1 MLRVVG
7 LDGWVVVGLDR
18 CVVGRVVVLDVPE
31 RDTPLFGRVV
41 VLVRFPMASLL
52 VVLRVRVLTRD
63 EFDLFDVPRVTLP
76 FSDRTR
82 LVFPTER
89 VVRVPD
95 AVARLVLPVTIRP
108 FLSRVTRELE
118 TRDVLPTRVLYP
130 SRAPIRDGA
139 PPGLTLYR
147 FPP

>member
-1 MLRVVG
+1 M
-7 LDGWVVVGLDR
+7 
-18 CVVGRVVVLDVPE
+18 VVLDVPE
-31 RDTPLFGRVV
+31 RDVFVPVVGRVV
-41 VLVRFPMASLL
+41 VLVLFPMASLL
-52 VVLRVRVLTRD
+52 VVPRVRVPTRE
-63 EFDLFDVPRVTLP
+63 EFVGLLLGVVVTLP

-89 VVRVPD
+89 VVRVL
-95 AVARLVLPVTIRP
+95 VAARPVTIRP
-108 FLSRVTRELE
+108 FLSRATRELE

-130 SRAPIRDGA
+130 SRAAIRDGA

>member
-31 RDTPLFGRVV
+31 RDTPLLGLVV
-41 VLVRFPMASLL
+41 VLVLFPTASLL
-52 VVLRVRVLTRD
+52 VVPRVRVPTR
-63 EFDLFDVPRVTLP
+63 EGFVVLLEEPRVTLP

-82 LVFPTER
+82 LVLPTA
-89 VVRVPD
+89 VRVPL
-95 AVARLVLPVTIRP
+95 AVERVDRLVTIRP

-118 TRDVLPTRVLYP
+118 TRDVLPVRVLYP
-130 SRAPIRDGA
+130 LRAAIRVGA
-139 PPGLTLYR
+139 LRGLTLYR